1 MRMRIAER
9 VLIDVDRCIECKAC
23 FAACYYGHRYEPIV
37 TYGITGQV
45 QFPLICRQCDEPTC
59 VEACPYSAMCRD
71 EHGIVRRSLP
81 LCRGCGSCAAACP
94 FGTITAKLYQHQAP
108 KCDMCEDQVLEGR
121 LPRCV
126 AVCPAGALQFVQI
139 DEIELER
146 KGLYAIGGR
155 VLGRDLLKRR

>member
-1 MRMRIAER
+1 MRIAER

-71 EHGIVRRSLP
+71 EHGIVRRSSQQNGGNS
-81 LCRGCGSCAAACP
+81 CARRGCGVSFFAFARPSPTRCR
-94 FGTITAKLYQHQAP
+94 FAP
-108 KCDMCEDQVLEGR
+108 SAETKQS
-121 LPRCV
+121 V
-126 AVCPAGALQFVQI
+126 ASSA
-139 DEIELER
+139 
-146 KGLYAIGGR
+146 YA
-155 VLGRDLLKRR
+155 